1 MNRESSLNCRS
12 ITVAALILW
21 ITILNTMTERG
32 KDIQADFRFTKDMRL
47 RKRGEFDRVFQ
58 RKQSAGDQT
67 LVIYGMINDQSVS
80 RLGLVVSKR
89 IGKAHQRN
97 RWKRL
102 IREVFR
108 HERHS
113 LNPSLD
119 LVVIPRQGVKPNFE
133 SIRQSFRYLTKKIL
147 RKVD

>member
-1 MNRESSLNCRS
+1 
-12 ITVAALILW
+12 
-21 ITILNTMTERG
+21 MTERG
-32 KDIQADFRFTKDMRL
+32 KDIQTDFRFTKDMHL

-67 LVIYGMINDQSVS
+67 LVIYGIINDQSVS

-89 IGKAHQRN
+89 VGKAHQRN

-108 HERHS
+108 HERHA
-113 LNPSLD
+113 LHLSLD
-119 LVVIPRQGVKPNFE
+119 LIVIPRQGVEPNFE
-133 SIRQSFRYLTKKIL
+133 SIRQSFRRLTKKIL